1 MRRMYWPWIMLLL
14 LFSLVGVG
22 CSVLQTPPTPSA
34 PIEAI
39 PLNLESTPTAVPTAQ
54 PTTVP
59 TAQPTGETAVQPTA
73 QPMEEPTAQPMEEPT
88 AQPAEESAAASGGL
102 RLYRISQAQ
111 SRVRF
116 ELDEDL
122 RGVRITV
129 VGETDQVAGEL
140 AVDLADLAATQVGVI
155 RINARTLTTDND
167 FRNRAIQNQI
177 LQTGA
182 YEFITFTPTA
192 VNGLPASARV
202 GETLSFTIVGD
213 LTIRDVTN
221 EVTFAVTATAVSP
234 TQISG
239 TAIATIQRAAYNL
252 RIPEVPSVANVEE
265 EVQLI
270 IEFVANS

>member
-1 MRRMYWPWIMLLL
+1 MRKTYWSYMAVLL

-39 PLNLESTPTAVPTAQ
+39 PLNMESTPTAVPAAQ
-54 PTTVP
+54 PTTAP
-59 TAQPTGETAVQPTA
+59 TAQPTIETAVQPTT
-73 QPMEEPTAQPMEEPT
+73 QPVEEPTAQPPEEPT
-88 AQPAEESAAASGGL
+88 AQPAEEPAAATGL
-102 RLYRISQAQ
+102 RLYRISQAE

-140 AVDLADLAATQVGVI
+140 ALDLADLTTTQVGVI

-177 LQTGA
+177 LQTGS

-192 VNGLPASARV
+192 VNGLPTSASV
-202 GETLSFTIVGD
+202 GQTLNFTIVGD

-239 TAIATIQRAAYNL
+239 TAIAAIQRAAYNL

>member
-1 MRRMYWPWIMLLL
+1 MRRMYWSFMALLL
-14 LFSLVGVG
+14 LFSLAGAG

-39 PLNLESTPTAVPTAQ
+39 PLNLESTPTAVPVVQPTTAPTAQ
-54 PTTVP
+54 PTT
-59 TAQPTGETAVQPTA
+59 ETAVLPTSQPV
-73 QPMEEPTAQPMEEPT
+73 EEPT
-88 AQPAEESAAASGGL
+88 AQPAEEPTTSTGL
-102 RLYRISQAQ
+102 RLYRISQAE

-140 AVDLADLAATQVGVI
+140 ALDLADLAATQVGVI
-155 RINARTLTTDND
+155 RINARMLTTDND

-177 LQTGA
+177 LQTGV

-192 VNGLPASARV
+192 VNGLPASASV
-202 GETLSFTIVGD
+202 GQTLNFTIVGD
-213 LTIRDVTN
+213 LTIRDITN